1 MRLTNDFE
9 VRAPIDRVWEH
20 LLDVE
25 RVAPCMPGAEL
36 TEIVDDRTW
45 KGRVKMRM
53 GPVSLA
59 FAGTVRMI
67 ERDDANHRVQLRAE
81 GREQRGQGSA
91 TAVATSRLEA
101 VEGGTRVVMETDLT
115 ITGKVAQYGRGM
127 IGDISQRLTQE
138 FASCL
143 ASNIGA
149 ADLADADGPA
159 AAIAEASGSTGGVS
173 HGPLSGPG
181 ESAAHTEAAAAD
193 REGTPRSE
201 PSEPSEPKEPAEPSE
216 PKEPVEPSEAQPLPA
231 PEPWT
236 AAPSAPEETPP
247 PHPVEVT
254 PGVPAKPSD
263 PADAPEAISRPLGS
277 SGPAASRPP
286 PPRAAAKPVQGFR
299 LFAWALWRALGRLVH
314 GLVDRV
320 MGPRRP
326 GHGRRDGDRPA

>member
-9 VRAPIDRVWEH
+9 VRAPIERVWEH

-45 KGRVKMRM
+45 KGRVKMRI
-53 GPVSLA
+53 GLVSLA

-91 TAVATSRLEA
+91 TAVATSRLES

-127 IGDISQRLTQE
+127 LGDISQRLTQD
-138 FASCL
+138 FANCL

-149 ADLADADGPA
+149 AGLADADGPA
-159 AAIAEASGSTGGVS
+159 AAIAEASGSAGGVS

-181 ESAAHTEAAAAD
+181 ESAAHTEAAAAG
-193 REGTPRSE
+193 REGSPRSE
-201 PSEPSEPKEPAEPSE
+201 PGKLERAEPGEPSEPEPPEVEPSEAEPSE
-216 PKEPVEPSEAQPLPA
+216 PAEAEPPGV

-236 AAPSAPEETPP
+236 AVPSAPEETPP

-263 PADAPEAISRPLGS
+263 PADAAPR
-277 SGPAASRPP
+277 PAAR
-286 PPRAAAKPVQGFR
+286 PVQGFR
-299 LFAWALWRALGRLVH
+299 LFAWALWRALVRQVH
-314 GLVDRV
+314 RLVDRV